1 MQEELLAQYIDS
13 LKAKIDRIDSLL
25 SKFNE
30 GNSKAGDNMRL
41 LAHTLHG
48 SGASFGFP
56 QISEAGKNAE
66 LADKEVLAEKLLEL
80 KTVLEDVVANKSD
93 TMPRNSEDV
102 EKDSPQNDSLSA
114 EKSQPVDL
122 SVKEKSLN
130 KSGGKSQILKILI
143 VDDDPQIASSI
154 RKVLTSLPKSQK
166 FVLVENG
173 ADAQQAIVMDTY
185 DLIVMDLLLPDRDG
199 RELIEQIKV
208 EFQIKTPLLVLS
220 SLQND
225 SVRVECM
232 GLGADKYLTK
242 PFYEEVLLEEVKK
255 LLGRKVKAKLT
266 LVPMDGEVVEREEDE
281 EQESRPAYLEGN
293 RILIAEDD
301 KMQAALIQQRLSEEG
316 ASVVHASNGREAM
329 QFIRSQEFS
338 LMILDVKMP
347 VMDGFEVLQ
356 RVRGELK
363 LELPIIMVTAMGS
376 EDDIIRGYDLGTTD
390 YILKPFSEVQLFA
403 RVKSLLKNKIVGS
416 KPD

>member
-13 LKAKIDRIDSLL
+13 LKAKIERIDSLL

-30 GNSKAGDNMRL
+30 GNSKAGDNIRL

-48 SGASFGFP
+48 SGTSFGFP
-56 QISEAGKNAE
+56 EISEAGKNAE
-66 LADKEVLAEKLLEL
+66 LADKEALAEKLLEL
-80 KTVLEDVVANKSD
+80 KTVLEGVVANKSK
-93 TMPRNSEDV
+93 TISSNGEKAEENSQQSDF
-102 EKDSPQNDSLSA
+102 LSDN
-114 EKSQPVDL
+114 KSQPVE
-122 SVKEKSLN
+122 SPAEEKPSN
-130 KSGGKSQILKILI
+130 KSGAENKGLKILI
-143 VDDDPQIASSI
+143 VDDDPQIASSV
-154 RKVLTSLPKSQK
+154 RKVLTSLPKSKK

-173 ADAQQAIVMDTY
+173 ADAQQAIVMDTF
-185 DLIVMDLLLPDRDG
+185 DLIIMDLLLPDCDG

-208 EFQIKTPLLVLS
+208 EFQIKTPLLVIS
-220 SLQND
+220 SLQSD

-242 PFYEEVLLEEVKK
+242 PFYEEVLLEEAKK

-266 LVPMDGEVVEREEDE
+266 LVPMDGEVVKREEDE
-281 EQESRPAYLEGN
+281 EQGSRPRYLEGN

-301 KMQAALIQQRLSEEG
+301 KMQAALIQQRLCEEG
-316 ASVVHASNGREAM
+316 ASVVSASNGREAM

-338 LMILDVKMP
+338 LMILDIKMP

-356 RVRGELK
+356 RIRGELK

-376 EDDIIRGYDLGTTD
+376 EDDIIRGYDLGATD
-390 YILKPFSEVQLFA
+390 YILKPYSEVQLFA
-403 RVKSLLKNKIVGS
+403 RVKSLLKNKIVGRKS
-416 KPD
+416 D

>member
-80 KTVLEDVVANKSD
+80 KTVLEDVVANKND

-220 SLQND
+220 SLQSD

-403 RVKSLLKNKIVGS
+403 RVKSLLKNKTVGS
-416 KPD
+416 KSD